1 MLLSGIPRRVY
12 YSFTHLKCEG
22 EELDM
27 TASFVSVP
35 GPFIT
40 WYKQPDIK
48 NYVYYEDFRG
58 NWNTSYYT
66 SRYHVQIVTSSTFGT
81 YMVGAENSKGVS
93 NLMVLVQINRKPNCT
108 GNGKSISL
116 LYILIY
122 IHSLCLDYF
131 C

>member
-1 MLLSGIPRRVY
+1 
-12 YSFTHLKCEG
+12 
-22 EELDM
+22 M

-131 C
+131 F